1 MKTCRRALAV
11 LLAMLM
17 VASFGFSAVAVT
29 DDSVHT
35 ATFMADGEIVEAVP
49 FKLLGDEPEVPEK
62 EGYYGYWESY
72 TLGDED
78 ITINAVYSPIAY
90 FATFVA
96 DGSVVERVQFNVET
110 KDSVEAPAVPEKAG
124 YTGEWEEYELELADI
139 TINAIY
145 TAEEYT
151 ITFVADGETVS
162 TQTFTAETIDDIEV
176 PEVPEKEGF
185 YGYWED
191 YEISF
196 NDLTVNAKYDEIH
209 GYVAVPSYQKAYR
222 NFNVVVIVE
231 GFDVPE
237 GSEVVL
243 MDKYDNIL
251 AQGTGE
257 LKYELPD
264 RITKEQDFKAA
275 VIDEEGNI
283 DEASTTY
290 FTVGVKKGIISNI
303 ISFIMRLFGHDT
315 VYMRPGYYYY

>member
-17 VASFGFSAVAVT
+17 VASFGFSAVAAT

-78 ITINAVYSPIAY
+78 ITIEAVYSPITY

-96 DGSVVERVQFNVET
+96 DGSVVERVKFNIET
-110 KDSVEAPAVPEKAG
+110 MDSITEPAVPEKAG

-145 TAEEYT
+145 TANEYT

-162 TQTFTAETIDDIEV
+162 TQTFTAETIDDIVE

-185 YGYWED
+185 YGWWSD

-196 NDLTVNAKYDEIH
+196 SDITVEAVYEEIVPGVYVP
-209 GYVAVPSYQKAYR
+209 GYEKAYK
-222 NFNVVVIVE
+222 NFKVVVIVE
-231 GFDVPE
+231 AYDVPE
-237 GSEVVL
+237 GSEVAII
-243 MDKYDNIL
+243 DEYDNIL
-251 AQGTGE
+251 ATGTDE
-257 LKYELPD
+257 VRYELPE
-264 RITKEQDFKAA
+264 RITEEQDFKAA
-275 VIDEEGNI
+275 VIDADGNI
-283 DEASTTY
+283 VEGTTRY
-290 FTVGVKKGIISNI
+290 FSVGVKVGIISSI
-303 ISFIMRLFGHDT
+303 ISFVMRLFGHDT
-315 VYMRPGYYYY
+315 VYIRPFYYY